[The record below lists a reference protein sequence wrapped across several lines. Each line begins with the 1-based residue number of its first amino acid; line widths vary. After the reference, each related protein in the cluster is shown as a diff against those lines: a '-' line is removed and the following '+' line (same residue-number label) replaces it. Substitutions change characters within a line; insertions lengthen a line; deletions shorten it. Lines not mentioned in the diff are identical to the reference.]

1 MLRPGRG
8 FWVATLAALG
18 AAGILTTAGTAAP
31 SATLVVQVVPGAI
44 SAGEPALAVA
54 TFRNLSRVTLP
65 QARVTLHF
73 PKGLSVVS
81 APNCGKITPTTQ
93 NVVCSL
99 GDVPSGAFAHAYV
112 SARLSG
118 QLTQN
123 ESIRVT
129 FALRVGPGTPQP
141 ILSGASA
148 KVLASTDSANRG
160 SCRKI
165 PATLT
170 AIFAQQVTSLPSPP
184 PTASDSLKLP
194 CTPLAVGVNPA
205 PAGDFNTKL
214 ANVDVPQLS
223 KPAIVKLFF
232 PNETLPDEQLISN
245 LPPGAR
251 PSFDNPHPLW
261 RLDDKTGARYVVPK
275 CLPGNEF
282 PKGWHSCII
291 SVLADP
297 NDPGHDY
304 DSGTITLKV
313 QGMGFGDPRYIG

>member
-8 FWVATLAALG
+8 FWVATLAAVA
-18 AAGILTTAGTAAP
+18 AAGLLTSSGSAAP

-54 TFRNLSRVTLP
+54 TFQNLTHVTLP

-81 APNCGKITPTTQ
+81 APNCGAFTSTTQ
-93 NVVCSL
+93 NVVCSF
-99 GDVPSGAFAHAYV
+99 GDVPAGAFAHAYV

-118 QLTQN
+118 KLTQN
-123 ESIRVT
+123 ESVRVT

-141 ILSGASA
+141 ILTGASA

-160 SCRKI
+160 SCRLV
-165 PATLT
+165 PASLT
-170 AIFAQQVTSLPSPP
+170 AVFAEQRTSLPSPP
-184 PTASDSLKLP
+184 TAAENLKLP

-205 PAGDFNTKL
+205 PTGNFKTKL

-245 LPPGAR
+245 LPPGVK

-275 CLPGNEF
+275 CLANGDF

-297 NDPGHDY
+297 NDPGHDF

>member
-8 FWVATLAALG
+8 FWVATLAALS
-18 AAGILTTAGTAAP
+18 AAGVLTTAGTAAP
-31 SATLVVQVVPGAI
+31 SATLIVQVVPGAI

-54 TFRNLSRVTLP
+54 TFQNLTHDTLP

-81 APNCGKITPTTQ
+81 APNCGKFTPTSQ
-93 NVVCSL
+93 NVVCSF
-99 GDVPSGAFAHAYV
+99 GNVPRGAFAHAYV
-112 SARLSG
+112 MARLSSA
-118 QLTQN
+118 LTQN
-123 ESIRVT
+123 QSFRVT
-129 FALRVGPGTPQP
+129 FALRVGPGAPQP
-141 ILSGASA
+141 ILTGASA

-160 SCRKI
+160 SCRKV
-165 PATLT
+165 PSSLT
-170 AIFAQQVTSLPSPP
+170 AVFAQQITSLPAPS
-184 PTASDSLKLP
+184 TAAESLKLP

-205 PAGDFNTKL
+205 PPGDYNTQL

-223 KPAIVKLFF
+223 KPTIVKLFF
-232 PNETLPDEQLISN
+232 PNETLPDEQWISN
-245 LPPGAR
+245 LPAGSV

-275 CLPGNEF
+275 CLAGGEF

-297 NDPGHDY
+297 NDPGHDW